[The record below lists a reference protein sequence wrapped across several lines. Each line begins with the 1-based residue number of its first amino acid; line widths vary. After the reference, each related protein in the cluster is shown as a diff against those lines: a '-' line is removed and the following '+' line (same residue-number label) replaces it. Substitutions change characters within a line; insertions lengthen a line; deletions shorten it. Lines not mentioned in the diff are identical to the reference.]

1 MKITGLELFHISI
14 PFAKPYKLSKV
25 YGTRYDAEA
34 VILKVH
40 TDEGIVGLGE
50 SDPLNPFSEETPATV
65 MVVTRDHLAPQL
77 IGRNPTH
84 IAAIESNLDVMV
96 HGNLLARGAVNM
108 ALFDIVGK
116 ANGIPAHMLLGGLY
130 QSKLPLLAGVG
141 SGTPAEDAASI
152 RQQIEDGYKTV
163 MIKMGAL
170 PIADEIKRMTSAKAQ
185 FGDQMKIVVDA
196 NQGWTVAETLEF
208 IDGIR
213 GSRPDLLEQ
222 PIERDDT
229 DGLKNI
235 RNRAPCPLSADESI
249 ASIREA
255 ATLIREQAVDA
266 FSIKV
271 SKNGGLSKAKKIAEM
286 AHAFGLKILMNSML
300 EFGITQAASLQLG
313 CTLPNLLDMGH
324 AYMSVLRM
332 SDDITDF
339 AQNISQAVVT
349 VPSGPGLG
357 VGLDEDKLKKYTKD
371 YLKVD

>member
-40 TDEGIVGLGE
+40 TDQGIVGLGE
-50 SDPLNPFSEETPATV
+50 ADPLNPFSEETPATV
-65 MVVTRDHLAPQL
+65 MVVTRDQLAPQL
-77 IGRNPTH
+77 MGQNPTH
-84 IAAIESNLDVMV
+84 ITAIESNLDVMV

-130 QSKLPLLAGVG
+130 QSKLPLLAGIG
-141 SGTPAEDAASI
+141 SGTPEEDAASI

-185 FGDQMKIVVDA
+185 FGDQMKIIVDA

-213 GSRPDLLEQ
+213 GSRLDLLEQ

-235 RNRAPCPLSADESI
+235 RNRVRCPLSADESVG
-249 ASIREA
+249 SIREA
-255 ATLIREQAVDA
+255 QHQSLQKRWVEQGKKDCGNGPCFRAEDFNEQHVGIRHHP
-266 FSIKV
+266 
-271 SKNGGLSKAKKIAEM
+271 GGLVAAWLYAAEPV
-286 AHAFGLKILMNSML
+286 GYGTRI
-300 EFGITQAASLQLG
+300 
-313 CTLPNLLDMGH
+313 
-324 AYMSVLRM
+324 YVR
-332 SDDITDF
+332 
-339 AQNISQAVVT
+339 AQN
-349 VPSGPGLG
+349 
-357 VGLDEDKLKKYTKD
+357 VG
-371 YLKVD
+371 

>member
-14 PFAKPYKLSKV
+14 PFAKPYKLSKL

-40 TDEGIVGLGE
+40 TDAGIVGLGE
-50 SDPLNPFSEETPATV
+50 ADPLNPFSEETPATI

-77 IGRNPTH
+77 IGRHPNH
-84 IAAIESNLDVMV
+84 IAAIESNLDLMV

-116 ANGIPAHMLLGGLY
+116 ANGIPVHMLLGGLH
-130 QSKLPLLAGVG
+130 QCKLPLLAPVG
-141 SGTPAEDAASI
+141 SGTPEEDEVSI
-152 RQQIEDGYKTV
+152 QQQLEDGYRTV

-170 PIADEIKRMTSAKAQ
+170 PIADEIKRMLSAKAH
-185 FGDQMKIVVDA
+185 FGDQMSIIIDA

-222 PIERDDT
+222 PLERDDI
-229 DGLKNI
+229 DGLKYI
-235 RNRAPCPLSADESI
+235 HKRAPCPLSADESI
-249 ASIREA
+249 ASVGEA

-313 CTLPNLLDMGH
+313 STLPNLLDMGH

-339 AQNISQAVVT
+339 AKNISRSVVT
-349 VPSGPGLG
+349 VPSEPGLG
-357 VGLDEDKLKKYTKD
+357 VALNEDKLKKYTKE